1 MALFSKLSEAIKILK
16 NAEAIKADMIP
27 HPGEWYFSEVGHR
40 AYDRADTLAEK
51 MKYFFDYL
59 LAVSPKKQ
67 KPEFLQRVAFI
78 MAHSMEHSGMP
89 FAGYPNI
96 LDEKL
101 NPFVELIKN
110 GYVSPKPDSHFRANA
125 TEDFDAAILL
135 TKIHQKGGDKAGFQA
150 EVEDYFSIVKK
161 PYLKFDYP
169 PNGIYTDIQKIER
182 DIIWSRKLDEEN
194 ELSRPPFC
202 YDILTDIVVEEMAKK
217 DQEESFNEEMSDYE

>member
-16 NAEAIKADMIP
+16 NTGTIKADMTP
-27 HPGEWYFSEVGHR
+27 HPEKWYFSEAGHR
-40 AYDRADTLAEK
+40 AYGQAKTLAEK
-51 MKYFFDYL
+51 MRYFFDYL

-96 LDEKL
+96 LDKKL
-101 NPFVELIKN
+101 NPLVALIKN
-110 GYVSPKPDSHFRANA
+110 GYVSPEMESCSGPIVP
-125 TEDFDAAILL
+125 EDFDTAILL
-135 TKIHQKGGDKAGFQA
+135 TKIHQKSGDEAGFQA
-150 EVEDYFSIVKK
+150 EVEDNFSIVKK
-161 PYLKFDYP
+161 PYLKFDYST
-169 PNGIYTDIQKIER
+169 NGIYTDIQKIER

-202 YDILTDIVVEEMAKK
+202 YDILAGIVMEDMAKE
-217 DQEESFNEEMSDYE
+217 DQAESFDEELSDYE